1 MGQRERN
8 SLRVL
13 TTGVG
18 AEGQSGAGV
27 RSRPA
32 WDGPHETG
40 LVRSGRREAGRAE
53 RAAEQANA
61 GRGKEL
67 GHRAAGRGRENGKEG
82 KGGAAGPIP
91 GWAEKVGRKIFQIKI
106 FFFFS

>member
-1 MGQRERN
+1 MRAKAEAER
-8 SLRVL
+8 STKLGYARVRRGGKEARG
-13 TTGVG
+13 TRP
-18 AEGQSGAGV
+18 V
-27 RSRPA
+27 RR
-32 WDGPHETG
+32 D
-40 LVRSGRREAGRAE
+40 RREAGRGE

>member
-1 MGQRERN
+1 MRAKAEAER
-8 SLRVL
+8 STKL
-13 TTGVG
+13 GC
-18 AEGQSGAGV
+18 AHV
-27 RSRPA
+27 RRGGKEA
-32 WDGPHETG
+32 RGTG
-40 LVRSGRREAGRAE
+40 LERSGRREAGRAE

-91 GWAEKVGRKIFQIKI
+91 GWAEKVGRKIFQKS
-106 FFFFS
+106 FFFS

>member
-1 MGQRERN
+1 MRAKAEVER
-8 SLRVL
+8 STKLGCARVRR
-13 TTGVG
+13 GG
-18 AEGQSGAGV
+18 KEARG
-27 RSRPA
+27 
-32 WDGPHETG
+32 TG

-82 KGGAAGPIP
+82 KGGAAGPSV
-91 GWAEKVGRKIFQIKI
+91 GGGRAGRRGRCAGLGRQQWARWSRLG
-106 FFFFS
+106 